1 MGKMYIDDIVFV
13 SVCPPYDSISLST
26 MNASEDIKEYESLQ
40 LKIAIRSELI
50 EDLTV
55 NHWLA
60 RTLEQISD
68 CWIHVSEKKIAPDHR
83 ARHMLVPFP
92 HRTRHQL

>member
-1 MGKMYIDDIVFV
+1 MYIDDIVFV
-13 SVCPPYDSISLST
+13 SVCPPYESISLSIT
-26 MNASEDIKEYESLQ
+26 NTLENLKEYESLQ

-60 RTLEQISD
+60 RTLSNKQVI
-68 CWIHVSEKKIAPDHR
+68 VGF
-83 ARHMLVPFP
+83 MLVNKNS
-92 HRTRHQL
+92 T